1 MSDLIS
7 DLLDLTRGRLG
18 GGIAVDVQAVV
29 DIKTGMLD
37 VVTELRHAHP
47 DRSIDC
53 ELDDD
58 ITLRF
63 DRGRIQQVVSNLL
76 GNALLHGS
84 PSTPVKLRVTRGESD
99 LIVEVHN
106 QGDPIPPESI
116 DKLFQ
121 PFWRRS
127 TSASRKGLG
136 LGLYICSQIVAAH
149 KGRIQVKSAQED
161 GTRFT
166 VHLPVA

>member
-1 MSDLIS
+1 MSTQANPADGVTTVGDSPAEIAK
-7 DLLDLTRGRLG
+7 DLLA
-18 GGIAVDVQAVV
+18 I
-29 DIKTGMLD
+29 
-37 VVTELRHAHP
+37 
-47 DRSIDC
+47 
-53 ELDDD
+53 
-58 ITLRF
+58 
-63 DRGRIQQVVSNLL
+63 GRIQQVVSNLL